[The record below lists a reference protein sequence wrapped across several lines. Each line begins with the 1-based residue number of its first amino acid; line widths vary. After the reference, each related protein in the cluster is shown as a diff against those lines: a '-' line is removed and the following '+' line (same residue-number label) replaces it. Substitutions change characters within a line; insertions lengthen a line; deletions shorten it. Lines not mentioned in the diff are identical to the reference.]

1 MTKFDSESHAAAAND
16 ARRPTSRVD
25 NCQLPPTS
33 LSSEPP
39 PTTTMTNRL
48 LTTGV
53 QSSLRPTNWD
63 SIEEIDA
70 SDATRIPTALGHFQK
85 SSTSLEEPP
94 PSETNKELMT
104 APLSIP
110 PCHCLLQRSPDR
122 SASNQSLCRC
132 VFQRET
138 QLSPRNGDR
147 HLIFT
152 TDARN
157 VSVSRY
163 A

>member
-1 MTKFDSESHAAAAND
+1 MCMQMTKFNSESHAAAAND

-48 LTTGV
+48 LTTDV

-63 SIEEIDA
+63 SIEEIYA
-70 SDATRIPTALGHFQK
+70 SDATRIPTALGHFQN
-85 SSTSLEEPP
+85 SISSLEEPS

-104 APLSIP
+104 IP
-110 PCHCLLQRSPDR
+110 SCSRHFQR
-122 SASNQSLCRC
+122 SASSPSLCR
-132 VFQRET
+132 
-138 QLSPRNGDR
+138 
-147 HLIFT
+147 
-152 TDARN
+152 
-157 VSVSRY
+157 
-163 A
+163 